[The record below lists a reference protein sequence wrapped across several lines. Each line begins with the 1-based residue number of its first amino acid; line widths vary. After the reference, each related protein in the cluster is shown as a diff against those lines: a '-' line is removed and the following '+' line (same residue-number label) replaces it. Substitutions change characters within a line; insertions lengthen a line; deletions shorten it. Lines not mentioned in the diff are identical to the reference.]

1 MAAVITLTTDFGCSD
16 GYVAAMKGVI
26 LGINPDVKIVDIS
39 HEIEPQN
46 VLHASFILSTVHDFF
61 PEGTIHIAVVD
72 PGVGTNRKAIV
83 LRTTRFFVVCPDN
96 GLLTYLLEG
105 SVARPVTGGRT
116 RLDDKFQAVNLTNAS
131 YWRSPVSSTFHGRDI
146 FAPVGAW
153 LSRGTPM
160 ESFGEPIDEVEVLP
174 LSMPRQTAEGRLVGE
189 VLSVDNFGNLITN
202 IRPKDLTQGPITI
215 QTGSRLIRT
224 VVRTYGEGE
233 GLLAM
238 VGSSGYIEIAL
249 KNGNAARLLSVHVG
263 DEVHVSGG
271 LSTGARQTITD

>member
-1 MAAVITLTTDFGCSD
+1 
-16 GYVAAMKGVI
+16 
-26 LGINPDVKIVDIS
+26 
-39 HEIEPQN
+39 
-46 VLHASFILSTVHDFF
+46 
-61 PEGTIHIAVVD
+61 
-72 PGVGTNRKAIV
+72 
-83 LRTTRFFVVCPDN
+83 
-96 GLLTYLLEG
+96 
-105 SVARPVTGGRT
+105 VTGGRT

-146 FAPVGAW
+146 FAPVGGW

-215 QTGSRLIRT
+215 QVGSRLIRT